1 MESGLSLRCAR
12 SILVQV
18 PGTSF
23 WRLSVTSTRDVYVD
37 LRVRCVE
44 PFTLWSI
51 PRTSKYDTRYQVL
64 DTTVVGISSTPA
76 VRTTSFRG
84 ITWAAESVRCLLRVR
99 SLSYV
104 IMAMIAY
111 RKHRLPHRN
120 GCCLLLSL
128 LSSIFS
134 ARFFDTLGLHYCRHN
149 NPLEVCQRK
158 SASNYTQ
165 QDETDEMVMMDRRR
179 MAYDAVF
186 LSRMERELMRHGPKS
201 LIDS

>member
-1 MESGLSLRCAR
+1 MGSGIGSLFAAR
-12 SILVQV
+12 SIVV
-18 PGTSF
+18 ICDHGYD
-23 WRLSVTSTRDVYVD
+23 RLS
-37 LRVRCVE
+37 
-44 PFTLWSI
+44 
-51 PRTSKYDTRYQVL
+51 K
-64 DTTVVGISSTPA
+64 A
-76 VRTTSFRG
+76 
-84 ITWAAESVRCLLRVR
+84 
-99 SLSYV
+99 SLTASQY
-104 IMAMIAY
+104 
-111 RKHRLPHRN
+111 